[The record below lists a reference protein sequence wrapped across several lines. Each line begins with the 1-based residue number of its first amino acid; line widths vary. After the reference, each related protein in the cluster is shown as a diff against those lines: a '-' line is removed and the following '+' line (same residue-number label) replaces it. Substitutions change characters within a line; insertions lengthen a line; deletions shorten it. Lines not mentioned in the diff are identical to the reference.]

1 MARSGYPVRLI
12 HQEFYARYRLLAVG
26 GGGGGGGGG
35 SSTHPPSPI
44 KGGRGKGGGGLPHVI
59 DNVKDPVKAREW
71 CLKVLD
77 AILEEQVGGWVG

>member
-1 MARSGYPVRLI
+1 M
-12 HQEFYARYRLLAVG
+12 
-26 GGGGGGGGG
+26 
-35 SSTHPPSPI
+35 
-44 KGGRGKGGGGLPHVI
+44 I